1 MAHFLTVPINENGI
15 ITDKNIGMEIQR
27 AAVAPFAFTDVF
39 LYSHGWWTNATASMA
54 DYNDFSIGFAR
65 TLETLILQNPNP
77 LPNIPPRSFSAL
89 SIGVHWPSM
98 LSEDDNSVVNFAEA
112 SSFFTMEYRADD
124 VGQTAGYALLR
135 LLLQSR
141 QGATPFRFHLLGHSF
156 GCRVVLSTLEQ
167 LTQDTNTLRLANQ
180 TQFNVVLIEAAADS
194 DSLAPGRLYGNILTS
209 IPNIKILATTSAN
222 DKAVNTWYPVAQGF
236 AHIFNDPL
244 NPITAMGAV
253 GFLGTPAPG
262 VTQSITISPGSVPAP
277 AGRFVVADLTPLH
290 QARLIDPSLAN
301 DPNVHNP
308 FSGQHSD
315 VYLDEIYRLIAM
327 FLGT

>member
-65 TLETLILQNPNP
+65 TLESLIHRNPNP
-77 LPNIPPRSFSAL
+77 LRNIVPGFSAL
-89 SIGVHWPSM
+89 SVGVHWPSM
-98 LSEDDNSVVNFAEA
+98 LSEDDDSMVNFAEA

-167 LTQDTNTLRLANQ
+167 LTKDANTLPLAAQ

-194 DSLAPGRLYGNILTS
+194 DSLAPGRLYENILTS

-222 DKAVNTWYPVAQGF
+222 DRAVNTLYPVAQGL
-236 AHIFNDPL
+236 AHIFNHPL
-244 NPITAMGAV
+244 DPITAMGAV
-253 GFLGTPAPG
+253 GFDTAPAPNAIQNIAIG
-262 VTQSITISPGSVPAP
+262 PGNVPAP

-290 QARLIDPSLAN
+290 QARRLADPTVYNS
-301 DPNVHNP
+301 

-315 VYLDEIYRLIAM
+315 IYLDEIYQLIAM

>member
-65 TLETLILQNPNP
+65 TLESLIQRNPNP
-77 LPNIPPRSFSAL
+77 LPNIAPGFSAL

-98 LSEDDNSVVNFAEA
+98 LSEDDDSVANFAEA

-124 VGQTAGYALLR
+124 VGQTAGYGLLR

-141 QGATPFRFHLLGHSF
+141 QGARPFRFHLLGHSF

-167 LTQDTNTLRLANQ
+167 LTQDANTLALAAQ

-194 DSLAPGRLYGNILTS
+194 DSLAPGRLYENVLTS
-209 IPNIKILATTSAN
+209 IPNIKILATTSAK
-222 DKAVNTWYPVAQGF
+222 DKALNTWYPAAQGL

-244 NPITAMGAV
+244 HPITAMGAV
-253 GFLGTPAPG
+253 GFLGTPAPNAI
-262 VTQSITISPGSVPAP
+262 QSIAIGPGNVPAP
-277 AGRFVVADLTPLH
+277 TGKFVVANLTPLH
-290 QARLIDPSLAN
+290 QARLNDHSLDN
-301 DPNVHNP
+301 DPNVHNS

-315 VYLDEIYRLIAM
+315 IYIDEIYQLIAM

>member
-15 ITDKNIGMEIQR
+15 ITDKNIDEEIRR

-65 TLETLILQNPNP
+65 TLESLIQQNPNP
-77 LPNIPPRSFSAL
+77 LPNILPGFSAL

-112 SSFFTMEYRADD
+112 ASFFTMEYRADD
-124 VGQTAGYALLR
+124 VGETAGYGLLR
-135 LLLQSR
+135 LLLESR
-141 QGATPFRFHLLGHSF
+141 VGAQPFKFHLLGHSF

-167 LTQDTNTLRLANQ
+167 LTADTKTLGLANQ
-180 TQFNVVLIEAAADS
+180 THFNVVLIQAAADS
-194 DSLAPGRLYGNILTS
+194 DSLAPGRLYKNILTS
-209 IPNIKILATTSAN
+209 IQNIKILATTSAN
-222 DKAVNTWYPVAQGF
+222 DKALNTWYPAAQDLAHLFKGGVPAIGAQGL
-236 AHIFNDPL
+236 AGIAPY
-244 NPITAMGAV
+244 GAV
-253 GFLGTPAPG
+253 
-262 VTQSITISPGSVPAP
+262 QSITIRTGNVPAP
-277 AGRFVVADLTPLH
+277 AGKFVVADLTPLH
-290 QARLIDPSLAN
+290 QDRLLADPTVYNS
-301 DPNVHNP
+301 

-315 VYLDEIYRLIAM
+315 IYVDEIYQLIAM